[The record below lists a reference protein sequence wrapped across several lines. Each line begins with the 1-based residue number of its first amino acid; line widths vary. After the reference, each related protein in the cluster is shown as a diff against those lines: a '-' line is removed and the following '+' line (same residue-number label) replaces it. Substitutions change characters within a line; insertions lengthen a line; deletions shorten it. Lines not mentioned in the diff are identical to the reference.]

1 MSALISVV
9 TISFNQRGYLEKCV
23 RSVIDQKQNFV
34 EYIVVDPGSTDG
46 SREFLQQNSANI
58 DHLILEPDDG
68 PADGLNKGFGC
79 ATGRYGYFLN
89 SDDFLLPG
97 ALERLRRLWLC
108 DDETD
113 VLLCR
118 SYLVD
123 ECERPLRELVPTT
136 VDRRSLA
143 YGSATIVQHG
153 MSFKMDM
160 FRRIGGFNPKN
171 RSNWDYELL
180 CDLLLQGAQTRLAPE
195 RLGVFRLH
203 AQGLTGG
210 REGDVHV
217 RRYQADRDRVFEHLI
232 GRAPNRL
239 DRWRIATGR
248 LPRFIRNPGLISLR
262 LRDALLPGLL
272 QSRYS
277 RDMMLSR
284 DSSSAVNIDR
294 E

>member
-1 MSALISVV
+1 MSAIISVV
-9 TISFNQRGYLEKCV
+9 TISFNQRRFLEKCV

-58 DHLILEPDDG
+58 DHLILERDDG
-68 PADGLNKGFGC
+68 PADGLNKGFGY

-118 SYLVD
+118 SYKID
-123 ECERPLRELVPTT
+123 ERERPLRELVSTK

-143 YGSATIVQHG
+143 YGSATIVQQG

-160 FRRIGGFNPKN
+160 FRRIGGFNPEN
-171 RSNWDYELL
+171 RTCWDGELL
-180 CDLLLQGAQTRLAPE
+180 CDLLLHGARTRVSPE
-195 RLGVFRLH
+195 RLGIFRVH
-203 AQGLTGG
+203 PQSLTGG
-210 REGDVHV
+210 REGDANVS
-217 RRYQADRDRVFEHLI
+217 RYKADRDRLFERSI

-272 QSRYS
+272 QRQYS